1 MSFAIIFKLLLTF
14 ILSFIFG
21 IERQKSHKQ
30 VGFGT
35 FIFVSIGSCALS
47 IIALNL
53 SLDNPLPLLGAI
65 ITGIGFL
72 GAGALIRD
80 HDKIFGFT
88 TAAAIWAFAIFGVSI
103 GIGNYLIGIVL
114 YSFIWI
120 AVFFD
125 KHMEKRGTGSYR
137 TRLTIET
144 NRFICEED
152 VRKFLENAGIKKTKL
167 IKFHL
172 KKPNKGSFS
181 YLVEGESERIK
192 KIPDLVK
199 ENKWINSLIFE

>member
-1 MSFAIIFKLLLTF
+1 MDFIIIFKLLLTF
-14 ILSFIFG
+14 VFSFIFG

-47 IIALNL
+47 IIALNF
-53 SLDNPLPLLGAI
+53 SVDSPLPLLGAI

-72 GAGALIRD
+72 GAGALIRNR
-80 HDKIFGFT
+80 DKIFGFT
-88 TAAAIWAFAIFGVSI
+88 TAAAIWVFAIFGVSI
-103 GIGNYLIGIVL
+103 GVGEYFVGIIL

-125 KHMEKRGTGSYR
+125 KHMEKKGTGSYR

-144 NRFICEED
+144 NKIICEEN
-152 VRKFLENAGIKKTKL
+152 VRKFLENVGIKKTKL
-167 IKFHL
+167 IKFNL

-181 YLVEGESERIK
+181 YLVEGESDMIK
-192 KIPDLVK
+192 KIPNLVK
-199 ENKWINSLIFE
+199 RNRWIHSLTFE